1 MEATH
6 LFIFSSLINLLDLPI
21 DLLEFDMSVSILIRK
36 PLLVTK
42 DLRDDSIIIEYKE
55 FLVDLILLNLKIF

>member
-1 MEATH
+1 
-6 LFIFSSLINLLDLPI
+6 
-21 DLLEFDMSVSILIRK
+21 MSVSILIRK